1 MGKKYQRRVS
11 ELIQSHLTTLLERK
25 ANDPRLQMVTI
36 TGVTV
41 SPDTRRADVHFSV
54 LGDAATRAEVQ
65 AGLESATGWLQR
77 ELGRRLRLQNTPTL
91 AFHYDPSLEHG
102 EHISG
107 ILDSLRL
114 GEEAE
119 DVTLPHAPESSS

>member
-11 ELIQSHLTTLLERK
+11 ELIQSHLTTLLKRK

-41 SPDTRRADVHFSV
+41 SSDTRHADVHFSV

-65 AGLESATGWLQR
+65 AGLESAAGWLQR
-77 ELGRRLRLQNTPTL
+77 ELGRRLRLQNTPAL

-107 ILDSLRL
+107 ILDSLGL

-119 DVTLPHAPESSS
+119 DVTPPHASESSS

>member
-1 MGKKYQRRVS
+1 MGKKYQSRVA
-11 ELIQSHLTTLLERK
+11 ELIRSHLTTLLERK

-36 TGVTV
+36 TGVAV
-41 SPDTRRADVHFSV
+41 SSDTRHAAVHFSV
-54 LGDAATRAEVQ
+54 LGDAAMQAEVQ
-65 AGLESATGWLQR
+65 AGLESAAGWLQR

-91 AFHYDPSLEHG
+91 TFHYDPSLEHG

-107 ILDSLRL
+107 ILDSLGL

-119 DVTLPHAPESSS
+119 DDRPSNGQYGSS